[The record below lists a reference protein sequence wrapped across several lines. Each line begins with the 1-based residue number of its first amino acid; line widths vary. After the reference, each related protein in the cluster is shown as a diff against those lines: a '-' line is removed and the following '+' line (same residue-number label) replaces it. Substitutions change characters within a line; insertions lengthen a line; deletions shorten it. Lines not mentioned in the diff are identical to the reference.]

1 MKMTTDEKVKQV
13 LSMLRK
19 QGNTIQ
25 MATDSLLENGEIRKI
40 RIGDGKI
47 EMVVE
52 TKVELNISYKRLFK
66 LLIDR
71 DMTQRDLAEQSG
83 VSFSTLTKMR
93 KGEGSINNDAWDK
106 ICRTLD
112 CSISDILEIVPYGS

>member
-1 MKMTTDEKVKQV
+1 MTTDEKIRQV

-25 MATDSLLENGEIRKI
+25 MAADSLLENGEIRKI
-40 RIGDGKI
+40 KIGNGKL

-52 TKVELNISYKRLFK
+52 TRVELNISYKRLFK

-71 DMTQRDLAEQSG
+71 DMTQRDLAEKSG

>member
-1 MKMTTDEKVKQV
+1 
-13 LSMLRK
+13 ML
-19 QGNTIQ
+19 
-25 MATDSLLENGEIRKI
+25 
-40 RIGDGKI
+40 GDVYKRQ
-47 EMVVE
+47 
-52 TKVELNISYKRLFK
+52 ELNISYKRLFK

-93 KGEGSINNDAWDK
+93 KAEGSINNDAWDK
-106 ICRTLD
+106 ICCTLD

>member
-1 MKMTTDEKVKQV
+1 MTTDEKVKQV

-71 DMTQRDLAEQSG
+71 DMTQKDLAEQSG

-106 ICRTLD
+106 ICRSLN
-112 CSISDILEIVPYGS
+112 CGIQDILEIVPMEK

>member
-1 MKMTTDEKVKQV
+1 MTTDEKVKQV

-25 MATDSLLENGEIRKI
+25 MAADSLLENGEIRKI
-40 RIGDGKI
+40 KIGDGKI

-52 TKVELNISYKRLFK
+52 TRVELNISYKRLFK

>member
-1 MKMTTDEKVKQV
+1 MTTDEKIRQV

-25 MATDSLLENGEIRKI
+25 MAADSLLENGKIRKI
-40 RIGDGKI
+40 KIGNGKL

-52 TKVELNISYKRLFK
+52 TRVELNISYKRLFK

-71 DMTQRDLAEQSG
+71 DMTQRNLAEQSG